1 LFTDEGPTGE
11 AQAQQSRHE
20 YQAFAKV
27 YTDPAISTGRELER
41 SAAAWPSL
49 IPGSAV
55 AELALDR
62 PFQKLPASAGTS
74 RRAPML

>member
-1 LFTDEGPTGE
+1 MSK
-11 AQAQQSRHE
+11 AQASSRPTLTSPRRSG
-20 YQAFAKV
+20 V
-27 YTDPAISTGRELER
+27 STGRELER
-41 SAAAWPSL
+41 SPAAWPSL
-49 IPGSAV
+49 IPGNAA